1 MLMVIPEPTHSQNIL
16 DQNERKYQ
24 LQNATNSRLFQ
35 ARQPLLDLLV
45 EAVAAD
51 DPDAILRT
59 AELQNEI

>member
-1 MLMVIPEPTHSQNIL
+1 MLMVIPEPTHSQKIL

-24 LQNATNSRLFQ
+24 LQNATNNRLFQ